1 MSKLKIVSF
10 NIRTLYSHPMDG
22 ANSFIHR
29 AGMILEK
36 IRKEAP
42 HVICFQEISD
52 PIREFLRNYLQ
63 DYIILGHGRQS
74 DYTGEGLSVAYR
86 KDSMELLAFESF
98 WLSPTPYVP
107 ASRYEIQ
114 SEYPRICPHAVLKHK
129 DMDEPISLYNVHLDH
144 ISDDARIKGICQIV
158 GMAKEYKDK
167 IDCPTFI
174 LGDFN
179 AQPDS
184 KTITFLKEY
193 NGGEYKDLTEHIE
206 ITFHGFRDSASPQNI
221 ERKEASKIDYIF
233 ADKETSGKTH
243 NVNLWNDKENG
254 ILLSDHYPVCLEIE
268 M

>member
-1 MSKLKIVSF
+1 MEKIKIVTY
-10 NIRTLYSHPMDG
+10 NMRTLYSHPIDG
-22 ANSFIHR
+22 VNSFIHR

-52 PIREFLRNYLQ
+52 PIREFLNNYLA
-63 DYIILGHGRQS
+63 DYIILGHGRLA
-74 DYTGEGLSVAYR
+74 DLKGEGLSIAYR

-98 WLSPTPYVP
+98 WLSPTPFVP

-129 DMDEPISLYNVHLDH
+129 NLATPISLYNVHLDH
-144 ISDDARIKGICQIV
+144 ISDAARIEGIHQIAE
-158 GMAKEYKDK
+158 MIEDYKKK

-179 AQPDS
+179 ARPGTE
-184 KTITFLKEY
+184 TITYLKGYNNSEY
-193 NGGEYKDLTEHIE
+193 VELTEDIGD
-206 ITFHGFRDSASPQNI
+206 TYHGFKGSAAPQNE
-221 ERKEASKIDYIF
+221 ERTGPSKIDYIF
-233 ADKETSGKTH
+233 TDKETAKKPHTVTKWEDS
-243 NVNLWNDKENG
+243 ENG
-254 ILLSDHYPVCLEIE
+254 ILLSDHYPICLEIE